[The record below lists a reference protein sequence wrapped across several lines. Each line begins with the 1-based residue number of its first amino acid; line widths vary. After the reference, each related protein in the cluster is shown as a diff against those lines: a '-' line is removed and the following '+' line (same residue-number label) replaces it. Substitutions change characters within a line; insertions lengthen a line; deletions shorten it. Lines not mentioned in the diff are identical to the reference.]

1 MKRAFTY
8 LELIIALVILSLL
21 AGAAMPATQ
30 KIVKRGKELELK
42 RALMEVRTSIDRFKR
57 MADAGEIQVDNI
69 DQLGYPA
76 DFDQMLEGATL
87 TKQQGKIMKFLRRIP
102 VDPMTGEA
110 KWGMRSVQDDVDS
123 PSWGQEN
130 LFDIYSLSDGVA
142 LDGSEYRTW

>member
-1 MKRAFTY
+1 M
-8 LELIIALVILSLL
+8 ELIIALVILSLL

-142 LDGSEYRTW
+142 LDGTEYRTW

>member
-142 LDGSEYRTW
+142 LDGTEYRTW